1 MGSSP
6 SCGME
11 IWRRTDAAS
20 AKCRRWSETACASR
34 RWVKPA
40 YAGAESKPSNSARAR
55 NTCEHAIALVVPPER
70 LSKVG
75 CHLSIAQNVPAAVM
89 LLPASLQAQIAELQ
103 DSVRC
108 RVPEVSRPIARSARS
123 PSRRS
128 IPASVAFSTS
138 STALGPSKS
147 VVAGIQALRLTKGAR
162 LSARSL
168 AAAAARNRNAQRR
181 FRRSRHLAT
190 GKGTSVGG
198 VFDPQ
203 DSRTNLT
210 ASAGEPLNATE
221 PLWISPWRSAT
232 VGSGGWASRPSL
244 PHAPAASSRHM
255 RDRSSV
261 SVSVGPA
268 LRASST
274 CFPWNVSRDLRSGWF
289 PKQEKSAFRGR
300 IARCW
305 KLVADRR

>member
-1 MGSSP
+1 MIKSTWRQLGQQTPQLVFTKTESVGFGGRLPERSVGSSP
-6 SCGME
+6 SCGMD

-20 AKCRRWSETACASR
+20 TKCRRWSETACASR

-55 NTCEHAIALVVPPER
+55 NACEHAIAFVVPPER

-103 DSVRC
+103 DSVSC

-181 FRRSRHLAT
+181 FRRSRHHALAT
-190 GKGTSVGG
+190 GTGTSVGG
-198 VFDPQ
+198 CVRP
-203 DSRTNLT
+203 STIPRRNLT

-221 PLWISPWRSAT
+221 PL
-232 VGSGGWASRPSL
+232 
-244 PHAPAASSRHM
+244 
-255 RDRSSV
+255 
-261 SVSVGPA
+261 
-268 LRASST
+268 
-274 CFPWNVSRDLRSGWF
+274 
-289 PKQEKSAFRGR
+289 
-300 IARCW
+300 
-305 KLVADRR
+305 